1 MQDLLLSYRILNDI
15 YTNRA
20 YASIELGKSLEE
32 AKSKDFVTKLVYGV
46 LEKDVQLNYY
56 INLLTVKK
64 PKNSIILVLKIGMYC
79 IKYMNS
85 MPDYATVSNCVLL
98 AEKINKKELKGFV
111 NAVLKKYILVKD
123 NLPEKYEER
132 LSVETST
139 PLWLVNLYLKEY
151 GDETEKFL
159 KCNHTTLE
167 HVRINRRLYSIQE
180 LEKTLVDSGLEYK
193 KSIEDALYVQNSNVI
208 RKLFDKGLVTIQSLT
223 SMECAKSLD
232 VKDGHKVLDVCA
244 APGGK
249 SEYLSELAKIDLIS
263 CDIHD
268 HRLNLIKSYFSRMHT
283 QGCNVVKN
291 NGTILREEYINKFD
305 RVLCDV
311 PCSGLGIIHKKPDIL
326 LNLERKDIDSL
337 VDVQKGIINTS
348 AKYVK
353 KHGKL
358 VYSTCT
364 ILKEENEEIVNEFL
378 KENKEYKMLY
388 QKQFLPSE
396 EHDGF
401 YIAVLEKL

>member
-56 INLLTVKK
+56 INLLTAKK

-98 AEKINKKELKGFV
+98 AEKINKKQLKGFV

-180 LEKTLVDSGLEYK
+180 LEKTLVDSGLVYK

-291 NGTILREEYINKFD
+291 NGTILREDYINKFD

>member
-56 INLLTVKK
+56 INLLAAKK

-85 MPDYATVSNCVLL
+85 MPDYAAVSNCVLL
-98 AEKINKKELKGFV
+98 VEKINKKELKGFV

-159 KCNHTTLE
+159 KCEHTTLE

-180 LEKTLVDSGLEYK
+180 LEKTLIDSGLEYK

-249 SEYLSELAKIDLIS
+249 SEYLSELAKIDLTS

-291 NGTILREEYINKFD
+291 NGTVLREDYIGKFD

-348 AKYVK
+348 AKYLK

-364 ILKEENEEIVNEFL
+364 ILKEENEDIVNGFL
-378 KENKEYKMLY
+378 KDNKEYKLLY
-388 QKQFLPSE
+388 QKQYLPSE